1 MKTKLLFFVIVFSVS
16 IFNTAYCQEGIVDVT
31 FNTDD
36 DGLLGDGFDNTVRT
50 VSLQSDGN
58 LIVGGDFL
66 NFNGAATPKLCRL
79 LPDGSKDPSFVLGTG
94 FTGNV
99 YCTLLQPDGK
109 IIVGGAFTSF
119 NGSTANRLIRLNPD
133 GSRDASFDTSIA
145 ASSGIIYSVAMQADG
160 SLIVGGSFVNYN
172 GVSASRIARIL
183 PNGNLDTTFAI
194 GTGANSLVEEAH
206 IQQDGKII
214 LGGSFVSFNGTAC
227 GRIIRLNTNGTVDA
241 SFVQGAGFDANIS
254 ALTTQADGK
263 IMVGGDFLV
272 YNGIVVNRI
281 IRLNPDGTLDAS
293 FISGIG
299 LNTGTVEVI
308 KVNAVGSIMLGGSF
322 SGTYNGTNVNRL
334 LLLDSNGVLDP
345 IFDIGAGPGSASI
358 LTLALEPDGSWYVG
372 GSFSVFDSQNQ
383 GRLAKV
389 DATGVLDIGYL
400 TAGVGFDN
408 SVLKVVS
415 LPDNKTL
422 VVGNFSKFN
431 GVSAPKIARLLI
443 DGAIDPT
450 FNVAAIGADGLV
462 RNAIVQS
469 DHKIIIGGSFLHY
482 NGVLVNRIAR
492 VLPDGSVDLSFNTGG
507 AGFNSQI
514 YGLALQPDGKIIVG
528 GNFTKFNGSNVNRL
542 VRLLPDGTLD
552 TSFTI
557 GLGAD
562 AIVESVLVQPDG
574 KVVVGGRF
582 SSFNGSVHSRLVR
595 LNIDGSVD
603 TSFIIGAGFDKNVY
617 CVEMQSD
624 TKLIVGGSFLNYK
637 GSVARRIIRLNVDGS
652 SDTSFASGAGFSNGD
667 VRAVLIQ
674 PDGRVLIGGAFSGTY
689 NGTAVKRLIRVL
701 PTGAFDVS
709 FSANLNSPLYSMC
722 FTPNNKLMIGGNF
735 NSVAGVTKHRIAR
748 LLLCLDTTI
757 WNGSAWDN
765 GAPSS
770 EKRIVFNGNYPVLN
784 SANACSCAI
793 GSGYS
798 VGVPDGNTL
807 GLVFDYSGAG
817 TLILENNAS
826 LYQTNDA
833 SINTGIINL
842 KRKTTPI
849 VKMDYT
855 YWSSPVASQ
864 KLVDVSPTT
873 LSDKFF
879 SFNASIDDWVEELPS
894 NSMNVGKG
902 YSIRGPQDF
911 SETVPAPYEAVF
923 TGVPNNGKIAV
934 PIGGNN
940 TSNLIGNPYPSAIS
954 ADLFLSKNK
963 EFIDGTIYFWTH
975 NTPIT
980 NNIYNSNDYAVY
992 NLLGGVGVQATNS
1005 GVNNSIP
1012 NGKIASGQSF
1022 FTTSISNGRT
1032 VNFNN
1037 SMRQIAG
1044 MPIDNSQFFRTKNNK
1059 YKVASTTEKNRLWL
1073 NLSNTQGVFK
1083 QLLVGY
1089 VTGATN
1095 EYDGSFDGETLDGN
1109 KFVDFYSV
1117 SQDRN
1122 LVIQGRALPF
1132 DEMDVIPLGFR
1143 TTIAGTFTVSIDQFD
1158 GFFLNQSFFLEDKLN
1173 HVIFDLKKANY
1184 TFDTAIGTF
1193 NDRFALRY
1201 TDRTLASDDFVN
1213 DKEFVFVS
1221 NKNKQLHI
1229 NSTKEFID
1237 EVAIFNLTGQK
1248 IYQKGAINNRDFSL
1262 PNVLVSHQ
1270 VVLVKIVLKNG
1281 QSVTKKVIH

>member
-1 MKTKLLFFVIVFSVS
+1 MKTKLLYFVVVFSIS
-16 IFNTAYCQEGIVDVT
+16 IFNTVYCQEGIVDPT
-31 FNTDD
+31 FNTYD
-36 DGLLGDGFDNTVRT
+36 DGLLGDGFDSTVRT

-66 NFNGAATPKLCRL
+66 NFNGAVTPKLCRL
-79 LPDGSKDPSFVLGTG
+79 LPDGSKDPSFILGTG

-119 NGSTANRLIRLNPD
+119 NGSAANRLIRLNPN

-145 ASSGIIYSVAMQADG
+145 ASSGIIHSIALQVDG
-160 SLIVGGSFVNYN
+160 NLIIVGSFANYN
-172 GVSASRIARIL
+172 GISAPKIARIL
-183 PNGNLDTTFAI
+183 PNGNLDATFAI
-194 GTGANSLVEEAH
+194 GSGANSLVEEVH

-214 LGGSFVSFNGTAC
+214 LGGSFVSFNGTTC
-227 GRIIRLNTNGTVDA
+227 GRIIRLNSNGTVDA

-254 ALTTQADGK
+254 ALTTQTDGK
-263 IMVGGDFLV
+263 IIIGGDFLM

-281 IRLNPDGTLDAS
+281 IRLNLDGSRDAS
-293 FISGIG
+293 FNSGIG
-299 LNTGTVEVI
+299 LSNGVVEVV
-308 KVNAVGSIMLGGSF
+308 KVNSTGSIMLGGSF

-358 LTLALEPDGSWYVG
+358 LNLAPEPDGSWYVG

-415 LPDNKTL
+415 LSNTKTL
-422 VVGNFSKFN
+422 VVGNFNKFN
-431 GVSAPKIARLLI
+431 GVSAPKIALLL
-443 DGAIDPT
+443 DNGAIDNS
-450 FNVAAIGADGLV
+450 FNVAASGADGLIK
-462 RNAIVQS
+462 NAIVQS
-469 DHKIIIGGSFLHY
+469 DHKIVIGGNFLKY
-482 NGVLVNRIAR
+482 NGVTVNRITR
-492 VLPDGSVDLSFNTGG
+492 ILPDGSIDVSFNTGL
-507 AGFNSQI
+507 GFNSQI
-514 YGLALQPDGKIIVG
+514 YGLALQADGKIIVG
-528 GNFTKFNGSNVNRL
+528 GNFTKFNGMSVNRI
-542 VRLLPDGTLD
+542 VRLLSDGTLD
-552 TSFTI
+552 TSFNV

-562 AIVESVLVQPDG
+562 EIIETVLVLPDG
-574 KVVVGGRF
+574 KIVVGGRF
-582 SSFNGSVHSRLVR
+582 STFNGIAHNRLVRLDFNGSVDSGFVTGL
-595 LNIDGSVD
+595 
-603 TSFIIGAGFDKNVY
+603 GFDKNVY

-637 GSVARRIIRLNVDGS
+637 GSAAKRIIRLNSDGS
-652 SDTSFASGAGFSNGD
+652 LDTSFAVGSGFSNGD

-701 PTGAFDVS
+701 PTGIFDIS
-709 FSANLNSPLYSMC
+709 FSANLNSPLYSISL
-722 FTPNNKLMIGGNF
+722 TPNHKVMIGGNF
-735 NSVAGVTKHRIAR
+735 NSVSGVTKHRAAR

-757 WNGSAWDN
+757 WNGVAWGN

-770 EKRIVFNGNYPVLN
+770 EKRIIFNGNYPVLN
-784 SANACSCAI
+784 SVNACSCSI
-793 GSGYS
+793 NSGYS
-798 VGVPDGNTL
+798 VGVPSGNTL
-807 GLVFDYSGAG
+807 GLVFNYSGLG

-833 SINTGIINL
+833 SVNTGIINI
-842 KRKTTPI
+842 KRQTTPI
-849 VKMDYT
+849 IMTDYS
-855 YWSSPVASQ
+855 YWSSPVSNQ
-864 KLVDVSPTT
+864 KLVDVSPNT
-873 LSDKFF
+873 LLDKFF
-879 SFNASIDDWVEELPS
+879 SFDATTDSWFEELPT
-894 NSMNVGKG
+894 NSMDLGKG
-902 YSIRGPQDF
+902 YIIRGPQYF
-911 SETVPAPYEAVF
+911 STTIPAPYEAVF
-923 TGVPNNGKIAV
+923 TGVPNNGKIAI

-954 ADLFLSKNK
+954 ADMFLTKNK
-963 EFIDGTIYFWTH
+963 DYIDGTIYFWTH

-980 NNIYNSNDYAVY
+980 NNVYTSNDYAVY

-1022 FTTSISNGRT
+1022 FTTSISNGGT
-1032 VNFNN
+1032 VIFNN
-1037 SMRQIAG
+1037 SMRQIVG
-1044 MPIDNSQFFRTKNNK
+1044 MPIDNSQFFRTKNNN
-1059 YKVASTTEKNRLWL
+1059 YKVATTTEKHRIWL
-1073 NLSNTQGVFK
+1073 NLSNAQGAFK

-1089 VTGATN
+1089 ASGATN
-1095 EYDGSFDGETLDGN
+1095 EYDGPFDGETFDGN
-1109 KFVDFYSV
+1109 EFVDFYSV

-1132 DEMDVIPLGFR
+1132 DAMDVIPLGFR

-1158 GFFLNQSFFLEDKLN
+1158 GFFLNQSVFLEDKLN

-1193 NDRFALRY
+1193 QDRFVLRY
-1201 TDRTLASDDFVN
+1201 TDKALATEDIDPLSNQLIIVKDKNELKIKSELKTIKRITVYDLLGRKVFEKDTQDSNEFRSSSIALSKQIAIVKVTLST
-1213 DKEFVFVS
+1213 DKVIS
-1221 NKNKQLHI
+1221 
-1229 NSTKEFID
+1229 
-1237 EVAIFNLTGQK
+1237 
-1248 IYQKGAINNRDFSL
+1248 
-1262 PNVLVSHQ
+1262 
-1270 VVLVKIVLKNG
+1270 
-1281 QSVTKKVIH
+1281 KKVQF